1 MKIKGLSGNALGNII
16 LHPLHMA
23 LIGWV
28 ARMLGDV

>member
-1 MKIKGLSGNALGNII
+1 MNIKGLSGNALKVI

-23 LIGWV
+23 LIGLV